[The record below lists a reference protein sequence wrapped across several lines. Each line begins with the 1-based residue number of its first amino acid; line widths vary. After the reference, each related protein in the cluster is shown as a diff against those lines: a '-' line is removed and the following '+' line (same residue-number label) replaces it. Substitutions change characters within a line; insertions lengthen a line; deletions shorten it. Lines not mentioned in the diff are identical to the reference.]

1 MTKRIN
7 IAIDGPSGAGK
18 STISELLAQKLEYAH
33 LDTGAMY
40 RAIALYCKN
49 NNISADDEA
58 GIVAAIQA
66 VELLMKNDGSVVL
79 NGEDV
84 SSLIRQNDISML
96 ASAVSRHRL
105 VRSAMVFKQQEITK
119 GKGYIV
125 DGRDIGTVVLPDA
138 EVKFFL
144 TATAAD
150 RALRRIKQYQ
160 EKGIEA
166 DYQQILKDIEERD
179 YQDSHRANSPLRK
192 ADDAYEIDSSNM
204 TLEEVVAACLQIILE
219 KIK

>member
-58 GIVAAIQA
+58 GIVAAIQE

-125 DGRDIGTVVLPDA
+125 DGRDIGTVVLPNA

-219 KIK
+219 KIN

>member
-58 GIVAAIQA
+58 GIVAAIQE

-166 DYQQILKDIEERD
+166 NYQQILKDIEERD

>member
-58 GIVAAIQA
+58 GIVAAIQE

-96 ASAVSRHRL
+96 ATAVSRHRL

>member
-1 MTKRIN
+1 MIKRIN

-18 STISELLAQKLEYAH
+18 STISELLAKRLGYAH

-49 NNISADDEA
+49 NNISVDDEEA
-58 GIVAAIQA
+58 VVEAIKE
-66 VELLMKNDGSVVL
+66 VDLLMKSDGSVIL
-79 NGEDV
+79 DGTDV
-84 SSLIRQNDISML
+84 SLAIRRNDISML
-96 ASAVSRHRL
+96 ASDVSRHRL
-105 VRSAMVFKQQEITK
+105 VRLAMVTKQQEIAK
-119 GKGYIV
+119 EKGYIV

-144 TATAAD
+144 TASSKD
-150 RALRRIKQYQ
+150 RAARRVKQYQ

-166 DYQQILKDIEERD
+166 DYQKILKDIEDRD
-179 YQDSHRANSPLRK
+179 YQDTHRANSPLCK
-192 ADDAYEIDSSNM
+192 ATDAYEIDSSNM
-204 TLEEVVAACLQIILE
+204 TLEEVVIACLNIIEE

>member
-49 NNISADDEA
+49 NNISADDET
-58 GIVAAIQA
+58 GIVAAIQE

-179 YQDSHRANSPLRK
+179 YQDTHRANSPLRK

>member
-58 GIVAAIQA
+58 GIVAAIQE

-144 TATAAD
+144 TATAVD

>member
-58 GIVAAIQA
+58 GIVAAIQE

>member
-49 NNISADDEA
+49 NNISADDET

-160 EKGIEA
+160 EKDIEA

-179 YQDSHRANSPLRK
+179 YQDTHRANSPLRK

>member
-58 GIVAAIQA
+58 GIVAAIQE

-125 DGRDIGTVVLPDA
+125 DGRDIGTVVLPNA

>member
-58 GIVAAIQA
+58 GIVAAIQE

-219 KIK
+219 KIN